1 MVTGCKRVFG
11 ATGLSILFA
20 LSGCAYMPCPEK
32 EKLEEQLVQKDQEID
47 RLTSSNK
54 KKDMALASYEIRLN
68 ESAADLSIA
77 EQRSKN
83 AEERAKDAEQRAYD
97 AEMQAREAIAAKE
110 ALETS
115 RPSPGAD
122 SSLLPPRAKPGECYA
137 RVHVPPTYRTVTEQV
152 LKRDSSE
159 RVEII
164 PAKYEWVRERVLVK
178 EASERVEVV
187 TAKNKWVEE
196 KVLVKESSSRIVEVP
211 AKYDWVE
218 EKVLVKPAHTVWKK
232 GRGPIERVDNATGE
246 IMCLVEIPATYK
258 TVKKRVMVSPP
269 STRVVEVPAKYETV
283 KKQIMVKPP
292 TTKRT
297 EIPAVYK
304 WVKVRKMVSPP
315 KERKIE
321 VPAQYQTVNRKEM
334 VTEARMEWRRILCET
349 NLTNRLIAGIQR
361 ALRRAGHDPVYI
373 DGMLGRRTKAAIR
386 AYQTEK
392 GLAVGGL
399 TYETIE
405 SLGLDLR

>member
-1 MVTGCKRVFG
+1 MVTGCKRVLG
-11 ATGLSILFA
+11 AIALSILFA
-20 LSGCAYMPCPEK
+20 LSGCAYLPCPEK
-32 EKLEEQLVQKDQEID
+32 DKLEEQLAQKDQEID
-47 RLTSSNK
+47 QLTSSNE
-54 KKDMALASYEIRLN
+54 KKDMALASYKVRLD
-68 ESAADLSIA
+68 ERSADLSIA
-77 EQRSKN
+77 EQRAEN
-83 AEERAKDAEQRAYD
+83 AEERATDAQQRAYD

-110 ALETS
+110 ALEMS
-115 RPSPGAD
+115 RPSTEPG
-122 SSLLPPRAKPGECYA
+122 SSLLPPQAKPGECYA
-137 RVHVPPTYRTVTEQV
+137 RVSVPPAYRTVTEEV
-152 LKRDSSE
+152 LKRGSSE

-178 EASERVEVV
+178 EASERVEVAP
-187 TAKNKWVEE
+187 AKYRWVEE
-196 KVLVKESSSRIVEVP
+196 KVMVKESSSRIVEVP
-211 AKYDWVE
+211 GKYEWVE
-218 EKVLVKPAHTVWKK
+218 EKVLVKPAHTMWKK
-232 GRGPIERVDNATGE
+232 GRGPIEKVDNATGE

-315 KERKIE
+315 QERKIE
-321 VPAQYQTVNRKEM
+321 VPAQYQTVTRKEM
-334 VTEARMEWRRILCET
+334 ITEGHMEWRRILCET
-349 NLTNRLIAGIQR
+349 NVNNRLVARIQR

-386 AYQTEK
+386 AYQREK

-405 SLGLDLR
+405 SLGLNL